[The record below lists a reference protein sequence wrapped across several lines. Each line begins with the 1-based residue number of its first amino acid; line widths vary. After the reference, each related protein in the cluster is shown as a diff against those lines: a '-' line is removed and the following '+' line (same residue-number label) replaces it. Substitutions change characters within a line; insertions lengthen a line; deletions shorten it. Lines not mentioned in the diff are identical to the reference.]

1 MQASARK
8 DRIGMELKYKRVSLK
23 LSGEAMGGSDT
34 VDFEAVERIAADIKT
49 LNDAGV
55 QVGVTIGGGNIWRGR
70 SAGDMDRN
78 KADQMGM
85 LATAINSLA
94 MEVTLRGLGVPC
106 KVLSSLP
113 MERVCDTFT
122 SQRAE
127 EAFAAGKVVL
137 FACGSGL
144 PFFSTDTAAALK
156 AAETHADVLLLAK
169 NVDAVYSADPNVAP
183 DAERYSRLTYDEVI
197 ERDLKATDLTAIT
210 LCREQH
216 IPILVF
222 AMKEKGNILKAVQG
236 EDIGTLIH

>member
-1 MQASARK
+1 
-8 DRIGMELKYKRVSLK
+8 
-23 LSGEAMGGSDT
+23 
-34 VDFEAVERIAADIKT
+34 
-49 LNDAGV
+49 
-55 QVGVTIGGGNIWRGR
+55 
-70 SAGDMDRN
+70 
-78 KADQMGM
+78 MGM

-94 MEVTLRGLGVPC
+94 MEAALRGLGVPC

-169 NVDAVYSADPNVAP
+169 NVDAVYSADPNVVP

>member
-1 MQASARK
+1 M
-8 DRIGMELKYKRVSLK
+8 
-23 LSGEAMGGSDT
+23 
-34 VDFEAVERIAADIKT
+34 
-49 LNDAGV
+49 
-55 QVGVTIGGGNIWRGR
+55 
-70 SAGDMDRN
+70 
-78 KADQMGM
+78 
-85 LATAINSLA
+85 
-94 MEVTLRGLGVPC
+94 
-106 KVLSSLP
+106 
-113 MERVCDTFT
+113 
-122 SQRAE
+122 
-127 EAFAAGKVVL
+127 VL

>member
-1 MQASARK
+1 MQFSNRE
-8 DRIGMELKYKRVSLK
+8 DLVEMELKYRRVSLK
-23 LSGEAMGGSDT
+23 LSGEAMGGGDV
-34 VDFEAVERIAADIKT
+34 VDFDAVERIAADIQM
-49 LNDAGV
+49 LNSAGV

-94 MEVTLRGLGVPC
+94 MEAALTHLGVPC

-169 NVDAVYSADPNVAP
+169 NVDAVYSADPNVVP
-183 DAERYSRLTYDEVI
+183 DAERFSHLTYDEVI

-210 LCREQH
+210 LCREQK

-222 AMKEKGNILKAVQG
+222 AMKEAGNILRAVRG
-236 EDIGTLIH
+236 EDVGTLID